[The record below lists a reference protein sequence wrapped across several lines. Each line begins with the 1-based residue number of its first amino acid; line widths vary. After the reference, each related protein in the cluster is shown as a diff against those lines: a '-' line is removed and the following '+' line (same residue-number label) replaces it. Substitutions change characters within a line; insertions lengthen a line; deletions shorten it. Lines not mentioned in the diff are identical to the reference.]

1 MQPFLPND
9 AMSNFYNLEDSSKFY
24 DLVMQLWDEYEKK
37 LNLNL
42 HIIKY
47 EDIVNEFDISIKKL
61 LKFLNINWS
70 DDLKNFHLT
79 AKKRGIIN
87 TPSFNQVN
95 MPIYT
100 QSISR
105 WKNYGYK
112 FSELNFKLNK
122 WINKFNY

>member
-1 MQPFLPND
+1 
-9 AMSNFYNLEDSSKFY
+9 
-24 DLVMQLWDEYEKK
+24 MQLWEEYEKK

-47 EDIVNEFDISIKKL
+47 EEVVNNFDRSIKKL
-61 LKFLNINWS
+61 LNFLNIQWS

-79 AKKRGIIN
+79 AQKRGIIN

-105 WKNYGYK
+105 WKNYSNK